1 MTKRL
6 VTQRKLR
13 EHVGYRYFKKYLLE
27 LRGSRLILIVNY
39 YEWKKACKS
48 YHDADRETRF
58 DDAWRWRRQRAIIRK
73 FHNLIVSF
81 RSYFEHIKELVERE
95 NINEESKGYLRNELS
110 LFEKSHITCFV
121 VLLRNM
127 MVHRQVYPLISK
139 GIGREDPKSGER
151 YFHEFQSINSEEIEE
166 YINSPGH
173 RPSKERAK
181 PFLKQQPKDLDI
193 ESILY
198 QYFLSVNELHQK
210 VMYACISALKN
221 ELFAFYVDVA
231 DHLKDF
237 KGNIPINR
245 LQLRYLHFLLRS
257 QERFDSVL
265 KLSN

>member
-1 MTKRL
+1 MITKEMTNRL

-27 LRGSRLILIVNY
+27 LRGSRLILVVNY

-58 DDAWRWRRQRAIIRK
+58 DDTWRWRRQRAIIRA

-81 RSYFEHIKELVERE
+81 RSYVEHIKELVERE
-95 NINEESKGYLRNELS
+95 NINQASKEYLQNELS

-139 GIGREDPKSGER
+139 SIGREDPKSGER
-151 YFHEFQSINSEEIEE
+151 YFHEFQGINSEEVVE

-173 RPSKERAK
+173 RHSKEAAK
-181 PFLKQQPKDLDI
+181 PFLKQQPK
-193 ESILY
+193 
-198 QYFLSVNELHQK
+198 
-210 VMYACISALKN
+210 
-221 ELFAFYVDVA
+221 
-231 DHLKDF
+231 
-237 KGNIPINR
+237 G
-245 LQLRYLHFLLRS
+245 
-257 QERFDSVL
+257 
-265 KLSN
+265 